1 LSDSD
6 FPLKTRMII
15 LAAPSGAGK
24 SSFVEKICREDDR
37 LVDTITYT
45 TREMRQ
51 GESQG
56 HPYYFVT
63 REEFEKKVQDN
74 FFIEWAVVHTN
85 LYGTPYYQIEEAWK
99 KGKCVIMDVD
109 VQGAR
114 TFKTKFPDSKTLFI
128 LPPSIDEL
136 RRRIAKRDGRI
147 PKDIEIRMENAAKE
161 MKESDS
167 FDERIVNDDFEKS
180 YAVFKKIVDV
190 WLKPT

>member
-1 LSDSD
+1 MSDSD

-56 HPYYFVT
+56 HPYYFVS

-114 TFKTKFPDSKTLFI
+114 TFKSKFPDAKTLFI

-136 RRRIAKRDGRI
+136 RRRIAKRDGGV

-167 FDERIVNDDFEKS
+167 FDERIVNDNFEKS

-190 WLKPT
+190 WLKSP